1 MRADKVLLLFF
12 WVGGIGL
19 WSMSVWGGW
28 AEKTYRMIKDSDT
41 AWYWLCVMRIPRNQ
55 ENCIRFLKGTSIL
68 GMIILTLITGAVLL
82 WGK

>member
-1 MRADKVLLLFF
+1 MRADKVFLLFF
-12 WVGGIGL
+12 WVGGIAL

-28 AEKTYRMIKDSDT
+28 AEKTYRKIKDSDT
-41 AWYWLCVMRIPRNQ
+41 AWYWLRVMRIPRTQ

-68 GMIILTLITGAVLL
+68 GMIILTLMTGAVLL

>member
-1 MRADKVLLLFF
+1 MRADKVFLLII
-12 WVGGIGL
+12 WAIGIGL

-28 AEKTYRMIKDSDT
+28 AEKAYQKIKDSDT
-41 AWYWLCVMRIPRNQ
+41 AWYWLRAMRIPRTQ

-68 GMIILTLITGAVLL
+68 GMIILTLMTGAVLL